1 MAITAYVVFWQ
12 LLARHQELSPMSSTT
27 EEIDGN
33 ENITSDLEEKDLG
46 TKYREREEVVLVNG
60 GECTEHENLNGGEHH
75 ELVGDSL
82 IHGSPNLSL
91 PLNGIKRETD
101 QELKFIV
108 AEYEQTKRELSKLQ
122 SEYKLSLQRERSLSE
137 KLQDYHAKE
146 DSSVADLNRINGDL
160 RSNLDRVLD
169 ELKCAREELKR

>member
-1 MAITAYVVFWQ
+1 
-12 LLARHQELSPMSSTT
+12 MSSTT

-46 TKYREREEVVLVNG
+46 TKYRELEEVVLVNG

-122 SEYKLSLQRERSLSE
+122 SEYKLSLQRERSSSE